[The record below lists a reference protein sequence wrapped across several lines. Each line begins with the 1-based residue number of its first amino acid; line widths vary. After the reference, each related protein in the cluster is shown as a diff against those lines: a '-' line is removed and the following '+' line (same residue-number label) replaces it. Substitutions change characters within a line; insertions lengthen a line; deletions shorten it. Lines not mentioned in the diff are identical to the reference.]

1 MMTIIGIAVVLGGVI
16 FFHELGHFIFAKLTG
31 MRVETFSIGFPP
43 KILKKQIGETEYCL
57 SAIPLG
63 GYVKVTGVIDESM
76 DVEGAENTKN
86 DPKSF
91 SSKKTWQKA
100 LFITGGV
107 IFNFVLA
114 IIVFTGLTLTN
125 GIVDA
130 DESTKLGDIVADFP
144 ALAAGIETDDIILAI
159 NNIDVNSW
167 QEMTEIIHK
176 YPNDTILVKWQHGT
190 EIIEKQIPT
199 VMNKILKDGE
209 FKDVGMIGIG
219 PVYTKRSAKFIES
232 FVAGSKQAFY
242 WLEITYVSLKSVMT
256 GAESVKNLGGPI
268 MIAQLAGE
276 SAKSGLA
283 TLLGFMAI
291 ISVNL
296 GFVNILPIPALDGG
310 HLVVILIEGI
320 LRRELSD
327 NTKIRIQQVG
337 LALILMLTV
346 LVIFNDVSRWFAG

>member
-16 FFHELGHFIFAKLTG
+16 FFHELGHFIFAKATG

-43 KILKKQIGETEYCL
+43 KLLTKKIGETEYCL

-63 GYVKVTGVIDESM
+63 GFVKVTGVIDESM
-76 DVEGAENTKN
+76 DKEGAENTKD

-91 SSKKTWQKA
+91 SSKKNWQKA

-114 IIVFTGLTLTN
+114 TLVFTILTLAN
-125 GIVDA
+125 GITESDN
-130 DESTKLGDIVADFP
+130 STKLGHIVPDFP
-144 ALAAGIETDDIILAI
+144 ADSVGIEKGDKILAVNNMETNTWEEMTDIIH
-159 NNIDVNSW
+159 D
-167 QEMTEIIHK
+167 
-176 YPNDTILVKWQHGT
+176 YPATTITVKWQHDGNIKET
-190 EIIEKQIPT
+190 EVKT
-199 VMNKILKDGE
+199 VANKILKDNQFVE
-209 FKDVGMIGIG
+209 VGMIGIS
-219 PVYTKRSAKFIES
+219 PVVTKRP
-232 FVAGSKQAFY
+232 AGFFEGIGKGVSQTFY
-242 WLEITYVSLKSVMT
+242 WLKITFVSLKALVT
-256 GAESVKNLGGPI
+256 GQESVKNLGGPL

-276 SAKSGLA
+276 SARSGLA
-283 TLLGFMAI
+283 ALFGFMAI

-310 HLVVILIEGI
+310 HLIVIIIESI
-320 LRRELSD
+320 IRRELSD

-346 LVIFNDVSRWFAG
+346 LVLFNDISRWISG

>member
-43 KILKKQIGETEYCL
+43 KLLKKQIGETEYCL

-76 DVEGAENTKN
+76 DTEGAQNTKE

-107 IFNFVLA
+107 IFNIVLA
-114 IIVFTGLTLTN
+114 ILVFTILTFAR
-125 GIVDA
+125 GISEVD
-130 DESTKLGDIVADFP
+130 EGTVLGEVVAEYP
-144 ALAAGIETDDIILAI
+144 AAQAGIEKGDKILAI
-159 NNIDVNSW
+159 NSENVSSW
-167 QEMTEIIHK
+167 EEMTRIIHR
-176 YPNDTILVKWQHGT
+176 YPADTVLVKWQHNE
-190 EIIEKQIPT
+190 EIIEKKVPT
-199 VMNKILKDGE
+199 VANKILKDGE
-209 FKDVGMIGIG
+209 FQEVGMIGIS
-219 PVYTKRSAKFIES
+219 PEYSTRA
-232 FVAGSKQAFY
+232 AGFFEGIGAGVSQTFY
-242 WLEITYVSLKSVMT
+242 WLKITFVSLKSVIT

-276 SAKSGLA
+276 SARSGLA
-283 TLLGFMAI
+283 ALFGFMAI

-310 HLVVILIEGI
+310 HLIVILIEGV
-320 LRRELSD
+320 LGRELSD
-327 NTKIRIQQVG
+327 TTKIRIQQVG

-346 LVIFNDVSRWFAG
+346 LVLFNDISRWFTG